1 MDPELEGVGEG
12 SGGSE
17 SSGVIAGAPEAGSC
31 PQPQIK
37 RRNAGLQS
45 SLEDLGLVCSS
56 PQRLQLAVIG
66 CHWLQFI
73 GCHQTRQGA
82 QLLSILPQGWGW
94 GAVR

>member
-56 PQRLQLAVIG
+56 PQRLQ
-66 CHWLQFI
+66 FI
-73 GCHQTRQGA
+73 GCHQTHQGA